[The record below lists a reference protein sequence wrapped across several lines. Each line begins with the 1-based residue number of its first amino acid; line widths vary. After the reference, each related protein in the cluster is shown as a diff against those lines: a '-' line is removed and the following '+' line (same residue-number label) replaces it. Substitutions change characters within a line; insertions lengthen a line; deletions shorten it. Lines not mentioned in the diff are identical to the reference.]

1 MEMLITILPPLIA
14 TIFIE
19 YGVLRFLKERSR
31 RVLWSSVVVNI
42 LTNVPL
48 NLLVIDNDYDW
59 GVILIGEVIVIL
71 VETLWYFIFVK
82 AWGKAFVYG
91 FLCNAISFLS
101 GVLFL
106 MILDLVFYY

>member
-1 MEMLITILPPLIA
+1 MTILPPLIT
-14 TIFIE
+14 TILIE
-19 YGVLRFLKERSR
+19 YGVLRFLRERSR

-48 NLLVIDNDYDW
+48 NLLVVDNDYDW
-59 GVILIGEVIVIL
+59 GVILIGEAVVIL
-71 VETLWYFIFVK
+71 VETLWYYFFVK
-82 AWGKAFVYG
+82 AWGRATVYG

>member
-1 MEMLITILPPLIA
+1 MEMLMTILPPLVA
-14 TIFIE
+14 TILIE
-19 YGVLRFLKERSR
+19 YGVLRFLRERSR

-48 NLLVIDNDYDW
+48 NLMVVDYDFDW
-59 GVILIGEVIVIL
+59 GVILLGELIVIL
-71 VETLWYFIFVK
+71 VETLWYYFFVK
-82 AWGKAFVYG
+82 AWGRATVYG

-106 MILDLVFYY
+106 MILDLVLYY

>member
-1 MEMLITILPPLIA
+1 MIPSLLATLLPTIVIELI
-14 TIFIE
+14 
-19 YGVLRFLKERSR
+19 VLWALRERR
-31 RVLWSSVVVNI
+31 ADVLWSSVVVNI

-48 NLLVIDNDYDW
+48 NLLVVDNDYDW

-71 VETLWYFIFVK
+71 METLWYFFFVK

>member
-14 TIFIE
+14 TILIE
-19 YGVLRFLKERSR
+19 YGVLRFLRERSR

-48 NLLVIDNDYDW
+48 NLLVMDNGYDW
-59 GVILIGEVIVIL
+59 GVILIGEVIVVL
-71 VETLWYFIFVK
+71 VESLWYYFFVRT
-82 AWGKAFVYG
+82 WGKAFVYG

-101 GVLFL
+101 GLLFL
-106 MILDLVFYY
+106 MTLDFMLYH

>member
-14 TIFIE
+14 TILIE

-71 VETLWYFIFVK
+71 METLWYFFFVK
-82 AWGKAFVYG
+82 AWEKAFVYG
-91 FLCNAISFLS
+91 FLCNAISFLI
-101 GVLFL
+101 GLL
-106 MILDLVFYY
+106 ATLLLEWA

>member
-14 TIFIE
+14 TILIE

-59 GVILIGEVIVIL
+59 SVILIGEVIVIL
-71 VETLWYFIFVK
+71 VETLWYFFFVK

>member
-1 MEMLITILPPLIA
+1 M
-14 TIFIE
+14 
-19 YGVLRFLKERSR
+19 
-31 RVLWSSVVVNI
+31 LWSSVVVNI

-48 NLLVIDNDYDW
+48 NLLVVDNDYDW
-59 GVILIGEVIVIL
+59 GVILIGEAVVIL
-71 VETLWYFIFVK
+71 VETLWYYFFVK
-82 AWGKAFVYG
+82 AWGRATVYG

>member
-1 MEMLITILPPLIA
+1 
-14 TIFIE
+14 
-19 YGVLRFLKERSR
+19 
-31 RVLWSSVVVNI
+31 LWSSVVVNI

>member
-1 MEMLITILPPLIA
+1 MEEILIPLIA
-14 TIFIE
+14 TIVIE
-19 YGVLRFLKERSR
+19 LGVLRFLGEKSR

-48 NLLVIDNDYDW
+48 NLLVVDNDYDW

-71 VETLWYFIFVK
+71 VETLWYYFFVK
-82 AWGKAFVYG
+82 AWGRATVYG
-91 FLCNAISFLS
+91 FLCNVISFLS